1 LIFVGGGSTTVS
13 SCMRCYQRDGR
24 KEPWS
29 LQDADI
35 LAAAPGLG
43 IQIQP
48 DYYHASFLPRSTLS
62 QRPADAQFPKFLGSG
77 DPMIDG
83 IFPAVWVP
91 PSPGHCTGVPLNPS
105 GRPRNQT
112 DRCTKDFPWRLPF
125 PEIFDWETV
134 KSTRK
139 IVYLRDSDR
148 QSFIINLMARF
159 TMDGIA
165 EALTGTDCAEW
176 GAKSI
181 RVPRARK
188 MDHSVLVQMFPETRN
203 SKLPIT
209 DQPAGQN
216 SQSRSGVL
224 GR

>member
-1 LIFVGGGSTTVS
+1 
-13 SCMRCYQRDGR
+13 MRCYQRDGR

-62 QRPADAQFPKFLGSG
+62 QRPADAQFPNFLGSG

-139 IVYLRDSDR
+139 IVYLKRLR
-148 QSFIINLMARF
+148 QTEFHHQSHGAVYHGRNRGSANWDGLRRVGSKINPRSPSQKNGSL
-159 TMDGIA
+159 GP
-165 EALTGTDCAEW
+165 C
-176 GAKSI
+176 SN
-181 RVPRARK
+181 VPRDAELEIAN
-188 MDHSVLVQMFPETRN
+188 H
-203 SKLPIT
+203 
-209 DQPAGQN
+209 
-216 SQSRSGVL
+216 
-224 GR
+224 